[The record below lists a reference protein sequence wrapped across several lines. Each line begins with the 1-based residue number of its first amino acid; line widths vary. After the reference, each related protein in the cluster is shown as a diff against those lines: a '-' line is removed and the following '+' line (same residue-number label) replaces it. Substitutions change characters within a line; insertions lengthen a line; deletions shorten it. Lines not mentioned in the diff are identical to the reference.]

1 MILDYGRLGGVGMHA
16 ALQAKVARATSA
28 AIPLWMGADALG
40 CYNLELSRLYSL

>member
-1 MILDYGRLGGVGMHA
+1 MILDYGRLGVHA
-16 ALQAKVARATSA
+16 ALQAEVARTTSA